1 VALGAIRRAPR
12 VVPDVDRAVSLLES
26 EGISI
31 VMVEQNIELTLEPV
45 DDIVILNSGSV
56 VLRGAARDFEMNG
69 AIVTQHL
76 GVH

>member
-1 VALGAIRRAPR
+1 MA
-12 VVPDVDRAVSLLES
+12 DVDRAVSLLES

>member
-1 VALGAIRRAPR
+1 MA
-12 VVPDVDRAVSLLES
+12 DVDRAVSLLES

-45 DDIVILNSGSV
+45 DDIVILISGSV